1 MFLVG
6 PKWRVWFCFVLNFVF
21 TFVTE
26 VFDTVSFPI
35 LRETKWNCTG
45 GDFLKSVILLRPLIL
60 FYVLDFCDAI
70 ALGSENPAVLI
81 VCKPEWKSKPIGC
94 KMTQKA
100 FFVVYAV

>member
-1 MFLVG
+1 MFIVE
-6 PKWRVWFCFVLNFVF
+6 PKCCSFFFLNFVF

-45 GDFLKSVILLRPLIL
+45 GDFLKIRNPIKRLVIL
-60 FYVLDFCDAI
+60 FYVLEFCDAI

-81 VCKPEWKSKPIGC
+81 VCKPE
-94 KMTQKA
+94 
-100 FFVVYAV
+100 